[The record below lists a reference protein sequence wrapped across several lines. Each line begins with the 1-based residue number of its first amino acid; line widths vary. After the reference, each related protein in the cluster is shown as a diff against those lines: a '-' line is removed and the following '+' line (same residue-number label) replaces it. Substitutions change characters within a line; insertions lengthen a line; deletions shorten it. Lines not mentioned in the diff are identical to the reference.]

1 MTARLYEKR
10 RNTEVAN
17 FCGGVRVSF
26 RRKNVGI
33 GQTVPEGVSQGD
45 TQNDTQGVPLHVP
58 EGVSQD
64 NELGAWIEKQ
74 N

>member
-10 RNTEVAN
+10 RSTEVAI

-45 TQNDTQGVPLHVP
+45 TQGVPLHVP